1 MADFRVL
8 RRCGAERHHN
18 LRVQAQRKAKR
29 TELTGEF
36 CYTLVTHHLLAR
48 DSLKRTH
55 SLLIGLTVT
64 PRGATVAET
73 KYQHFDVYVSNCT
86 RVSLK
91 QIYII

>member
-1 MADFRVL
+1 M
-8 RRCGAERHHN
+8 
-18 LRVQAQRKAKR
+18 RVQARRKAKR

-36 CYTLVTHHLLAR
+36 CYTLVTHLLLAR

-73 KYQHFDVYVSNCT
+73 KYQHLDVYVSNCT